1 MNNFYYVLVV
11 VLASGLLFA
20 GCADNNSSIVKQT
33 TNVVKNGGNTVVT
46 DENGVKV
53 YLAEGKYRSPAGEET
68 IQVSLDLKN
77 DKISDVG
84 VSSNTKAE
92 ISKKFQGLFLEGVK
106 KEIIGKSITEVGTFD
121 KVNGSSLTGA
131 GFNQAMA
138 TLKSEIG
145 AKS

>member
-33 TNVVKNGGNTVVT
+33 TNVVENGGNTVVT

-53 YLAEGKYRSPAGEET
+53 YLAEGKYRSPAGQET

-77 DKISDVG
+77 DKISDIKI
-84 VSSNTKAE
+84 SSNTKAE

>member
-1 MNNFYYVLVV
+1 MNNFYYVLVA
-11 VLASGLLFA
+11 VLASGLLFT
-20 GCADNNSSIVKQT
+20 GCSDNNSTVVKQT
-33 TNVVKNGGNTVVT
+33 TNVGENVANTVVT

-77 DKISDVG
+77 DKISDIKI
-84 VSSNTKAE
+84 SSNTKAE